1 MYTPIYLK
9 TNYSFLE
16 STIRIEKLID
26 FAVTKNFKYVCITD
40 INMIGVMEF
49 YHLAKQN
56 NLIPVVGLEI
66 SLNSLKLLA
75 FGNYYSL
82 IKLATLS
89 SEKELEISDLDNS
102 LTYVLP
108 YDSKD
113 LLDIL
118 KLDNIY
124 LGYKN
129 EKEEKGNIKNYLD
142 HDRCLLGSRFIVHV
156 LGQIRPCIFW
166 SIKRY

>member
-26 FAVTKNFKYVCITD
+26 FAVSKNFKYVCITD
-40 INMIGVMEF
+40 INMIAVMEF
-49 YHLAKQN
+49 YHLAKKN

-82 IKLATLS
+82 ISLATLS
-89 SEKELEISDLDNS
+89 SEKELDIDDLSND

-108 YDSKD
+108 YDSKE

-129 EKEEKGNIKNYLD
+129 EKEEIELSLLSDKIIFLPKHTSLTKNDAENFKYLSQNIYL
-142 HDRCLLGSRFIVHV
+142 
-156 LGQIRPCIFW
+156 
-166 SIKRY
+166 